1 MNRSSVVAEWR
12 RKVEALHQELELP
25 WQRYRFAE
33 ALLERAEELEAVGD
47 FSALTLLEKRLDL
60 WMERQREYRRTT
72 RATASAEVEL
82 FQKSWRER
90 SFSRELQECR
100 ERLKRFKKLIPRG
113 ERRLL
118 SEELTSIEERCAEN
132 RFYGEEMERLRRLRQ
147 GLITRCFRSLQ
158 SIEQRGVEALTPV
171 YPRSEIPV
179 GPYNNR
185 AILSDLLGMIS
196 QTDPIWAGDLI
207 DLYGSL
213 NRLSHQLD

>member
-1 MNRSSVVAEWR
+1 
-12 RKVEALHQELELP
+12 
-25 WQRYRFAE
+25 
-33 ALLERAEELEAVGD
+33 
-47 FSALTLLEKRLDL
+47 
-60 WMERQREYRRTT
+60 
-72 RATASAEVEL
+72 
-82 FQKSWRER
+82 
-90 SFSRELQECR
+90 
-100 ERLKRFKKLIPRG
+100 
-113 ERRLL
+113 
-118 SEELTSIEERCAEN
+118 
-132 RFYGEEMERLRRLRQ
+132 MERLRRLRQ